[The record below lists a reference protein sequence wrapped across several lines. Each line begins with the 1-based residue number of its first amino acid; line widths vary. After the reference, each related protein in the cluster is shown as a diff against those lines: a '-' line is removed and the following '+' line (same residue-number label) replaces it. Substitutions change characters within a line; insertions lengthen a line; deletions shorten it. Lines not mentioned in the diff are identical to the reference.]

1 MHDDEQIKVNET
13 QNEAK
18 YVQQHLA
25 NERTFLAWIRTA
37 IAIMGVGFVTTS
49 LHFELRRYAS
59 VKADALIKAVGYA
72 SLALGCLTFIFSV
85 IAYLRKKSG
94 INRGEFRAS
103 SWIVVALSIALIVIA
118 LMFGL
123 CLYSTY

>member
-25 NERTFLAWIRTA
+25 NERTFLAWIRTS

-49 LHFELRRYAS
+49 LYFELRR
-59 VKADALIKAVGYA
+59 
-72 SLALGCLTFIFSV
+72 
-85 IAYLRKKSG
+85 
-94 INRGEFRAS
+94 
-103 SWIVVALSIALIVIA
+103 
-118 LMFGL
+118 
-123 CLYSTY
+123 

>member
-1 MHDDEQIKVNET
+1 MRDD
-13 QNEAK
+13 NEAK

-49 LHFELRRYAS
+49 LHFELRGVAS
-59 VKADALIKAVGYA
+59 SKADVLIKAVGYA
-72 SLALGCLTFIFSV
+72 SLVLGCLTFVSATL
-85 IAYLRKKSG
+85 AYLRKRAG

-103 SWIVVALSIALIVIA
+103 SWIVMFLAVALILIAVI
-118 LMFGL
+118 FGL
-123 CLYSTY
+123 YLYNAY